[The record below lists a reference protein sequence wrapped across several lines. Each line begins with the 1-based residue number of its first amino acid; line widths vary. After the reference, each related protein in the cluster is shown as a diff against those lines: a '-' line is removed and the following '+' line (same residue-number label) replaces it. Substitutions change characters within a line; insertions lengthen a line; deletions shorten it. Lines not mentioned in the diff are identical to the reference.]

1 MRSMCNARD
10 WRELSCRT
18 RGTQTD
24 GKHMAEFI
32 NQESDAQILWEDVVA
47 ILTEDGL
54 APSTLAMLQSCEAI
68 GLTDDTLT
76 ISAKSG
82 FVRRNVERNADLI
95 RGAIERAAFQPM
107 QLAVDLNRGCA
118 TASSVSAPTAIAQP
132 RAAQPI
138 PAATAPAPTP
148 TVSMP
153 AHMPQANPAPA
164 AHAPV
169 TNQTT
174 ISREDLERLL
184 NPTAEAERE
193 PEAEQDALAR
203 RRKNPLV
210 QDIAPADS
218 QLTFD
223 TFVEGEENQ
232 LAFQAAKAVANG
244 SNGYNPLFIYGGP
257 GMGKTHLLKAIQNY
271 LAVNDPDR
279 ICVYRNAREFVS
291 DYTDAM
297 VDTSRDVKRALE
309 QNYHD
314 IDVLIIDDI
323 QGFRG
328 AAKSIN
334 FFFDTFNYLT
344 SNGKQI
350 VLAADESPAELGLE
364 ERVTTRLDSGVTL
377 SIQVPNY
384 ELKLGLIKAFYERMK
399 ADAIENGQHDY
410 DGTLDDASLEFM
422 AQRAGASIRT
432 IKSFCQL
439 CLLEA
444 TSRQARGEEF
454 TREDISQIATK
465 KWGADTRTFTIEQI
479 QKFVEQRYSVS
490 HADLIS
496 NKRNKGLM
504 EPRHVAVWLARELTD
519 STLAQ
524 IGERFGGRTHATVKH
539 SIKWVEDRRHED
551 RVVHDKIARM
561 KEDLMAGA

>member
-1 MRSMCNARD
+1 
-10 WRELSCRT
+10 
-18 RGTQTD
+18 
-24 GKHMAEFI
+24 MAENI
-32 NQESDAQILWEDVVA
+32 NQESDAQILWEDVVDMLA
-47 ILTEDGL
+47 EDGL
-54 APSTLAMLQSCEAI
+54 APSTLAMLQSCEALE
-68 GLTDDTLT
+68 LTDDTLT

-82 FVRRNVERNADLI
+82 FVRRNVEKNAELI
-95 RGAIERAAFQPM
+95 KSALERAAFQPM
-107 QLAVDLNRGCA
+107 ELAVSLNRGRASTTAAAAQPAAPA
-118 TASSVSAPTAIAQP
+118 TPMQTSAPTAQP
-132 RAAQPI
+132 
-138 PAATAPAPTP
+138 APAP
-148 TVSMP
+148 
-153 AHMPQANPAPA
+153 APAPS
-164 AHAPV
+164 PV

-174 ISREDLERLL
+174 ISREDFERLL
-184 NPTAEAERE
+184 NPSAETLHDEEDEMDPA
-193 PEAEQDALAR
+193 AR

-410 DGTLDDASLEFM
+410 DGTLDDAALEFM

-539 SIKWVEDRRHED
+539 SIKWVEERRHED
-551 RVVHDKIARM
+551 RVVHDRIARM

>member
-1 MRSMCNARD
+1 MHVAHGIGFIMP
-10 WRELSCRT
+10 WR

-24 GKHMAEFI
+24 GKDMAEFN
-32 NQESDAQILWEDVVA
+32 NQESDAQILWEDVVDMLA
-47 ILTEDGL
+47 SDGL
-54 APSTLAMLQSCEAI
+54 APSTLAMLQSCEALD
-68 GLTDDTLT
+68 LTDDTLT

-82 FVRRNVERNADLI
+82 FVRRNVEKNAELI
-95 RGAIERAAFQPM
+95 KEALERAAFQPM
-107 QLAVDLNRGCA
+107 ELAVSLNRKG
-118 TASSVSAPTAIAQP
+118 AS
-132 RAAQPI
+132 I
-138 PAATAPAPTP
+138 PSAPAPATQAQPAAPAQQPTP
-148 TVSMP
+148 TQ
-153 AHMPQANPAPA
+153 MPQPTTFAQATSPA
-164 AHAPV
+164 APHPTV

-184 NPTAEAERE
+184 NPSSE
-193 PEAEQDALAR
+193 PEQSMESEQEALAR

>member
-1 MRSMCNARD
+1 
-10 WRELSCRT
+10 
-18 RGTQTD
+18 
-24 GKHMAEFI
+24 MAENI
-32 NQESDAQILWEDVVA
+32 NMESDAQILWDDVVDMLA
-47 ILTEDGL
+47 ADGL
-54 APSTLAMLQSCEAI
+54 APSTLAMFKSCHAVDITE
-68 GLTDDTLT
+68 DTLV
-76 ISAKSG
+76 INAGSG
-82 FVRRNVERNADLI
+82 FVKRNVEKNAAMIKEAL
-95 RGAIERAAFQPM
+95 ERAAFQPM
-107 QLAVDLNRGCA
+107 ELSVGLERAGAPVAAAAPVTTPAAVA
-118 TASSVSAPTAIAQP
+118 PIAQSQAAVAVTTAPT
-132 RAAQPI
+132 
-138 PAATAPAPTP
+138 PAPTP
-148 TVSMP
+148 QP
-153 AHMPQANPAPA
+153 
-164 AHAPV
+164 
-169 TNQTT
+169 TNRIQTS
-174 ISREDLERLL
+174 ISREELERML
-184 NPTAEAERE
+184 NPEAAREAEE
-193 PEAEQDALAR
+193 QTEQDAGQR
-203 RRKNPLV
+203 RKKNPLV
-210 QDIAPADS
+210 QDIAPSDS

-244 SNGYNPLFIYGGP
+244 SHGYNPLFIYGGP

-279 ICVYRNAREFVS
+279 ICVYRGAREFVS

-323 QGFRG
+323 QGFKG

-410 DGTLDDASLEFM
+410 DGVLSDDALDFM

-444 TSRQARGEEF
+444 TSKQARGEDF
-454 TREDISQIATK
+454 SRDDISQIAVK

-479 QKFVEQRYSVS
+479 QKFVEQRYAVS

-524 IGERFGGRTHATVKH
+524 IGERFGGRTHATIKH
-539 SIKWVEDRRHED
+539 SIKWVEDRQSDD
-551 RVVHDKIARM
+551 RVVYDKIARM

>member
-1 MRSMCNARD
+1 
-10 WRELSCRT
+10 
-18 RGTQTD
+18 
-24 GKHMAEFI
+24 MAE
-32 NQESDAQILWEDVVA
+32 NANMESDAQILWEDVVNMLEA
-47 ILTEDGL
+47 DGL
-54 APSTLAMLQSCEAI
+54 APSTLAMFKSCQAVDI
-68 GLTDDTLT
+68 DGNTLV
-76 ISAKSG
+76 ISAGSG
-82 FVRRNVERNADLI
+82 FVRRNVEKNAATIKAAL
-95 RGAIERAAFQPM
+95 ERAAFQPM
-107 QLAVDLNRGCA
+107 ELSVGINRAGA
-118 TASSVSAPTAIAQP
+118 
-132 RAAQPI
+132 AAQSAIPVTSTAAASQAQEQTAQAAAPALSPQPATTPAPI
-138 PAATAPAPTP
+138 PT
-148 TVSMP
+148 
-153 AHMPQANPAPA
+153 PAPA
-164 AHAPV
+164 SRI
-169 TNQTT
+169 QTSIT
-174 ISREDLERLL
+174 REEFERMMS
-184 NPTAEAERE
+184 
-193 PEAEQDALAR
+193 PEAAAQEEPSEEDVAAR
-203 RRKNPLV
+203 RKKNPLI
-210 QDIAPADS
+210 QDIAPSDS

-244 SNGYNPLFIYGGP
+244 SHGYNPLFIYGGP

-279 ICVYRNAREFVS
+279 ICVYRAAREFVS

-323 QGFRG
+323 QGFKG

-344 SNGKQI
+344 SHGKQI

-410 DGTLDDASLEFM
+410 DGTLSDDALEFM

-444 TSRQARGEEF
+444 TSKQARGEEF
-454 TREDISQIATK
+454 GREDISQIAVK

-479 QKFVEQRYSVS
+479 QKFIEQRYSIS

-539 SIKWVEDRRHED
+539 SIKWVEDRRSED

>member
-1 MRSMCNARD
+1 
-10 WRELSCRT
+10 
-18 RGTQTD
+18 
-24 GKHMAEFI
+24 MAENI
-32 NQESDAQILWEDVVA
+32 NQESDAQILWEDVVDMLA
-47 ILTEDGL
+47 EDGL
-54 APSTLAMLQSCEAI
+54 APSTLAMLQSCEALE
-68 GLTDDTLT
+68 LTDDTLT

-82 FVRRNVERNADLI
+82 FVRRNVEKNAELI
-95 RGAIERAAFQPM
+95 KSALERAAFQPM
-107 QLAVDLNRGCA
+107 ELAVSLNRGRTST
-118 TASSVSAPTAIAQP
+118 TAAAAQPTVLAPPVQTGAPTAQP
-132 RAAQPI
+132 
-138 PAATAPAPTP
+138 APAP
-148 TVSMP
+148 
-153 AHMPQANPAPA
+153 APVPS
-164 AHAPV
+164 PV

-174 ISREDLERLL
+174 ISREDFERLL
-184 NPTAEAERE
+184 NPSAETRRDDEDEIDPA
-193 PEAEQDALAR
+193 AR

-384 ELKLGLIKAFYERMK
+384 ELKLGLIKAFYDRMK
-399 ADAIENGQHDY
+399 ADAIENDQHDY
-410 DGTLDDASLEFM
+410 DGTLDDAALEFM

-539 SIKWVEDRRHED
+539 SIKWVEERRHED
-551 RVVHDKIARM
+551 RVVHDRIARM

>member
-1 MRSMCNARD
+1 
-10 WRELSCRT
+10 
-18 RGTQTD
+18 
-24 GKHMAEFI
+24 MAE
-32 NQESDAQILWEDVVA
+32 NTNMESDAQILWDDVVSM
-47 ILTEDGL
+47 LEEDGL
-54 APSTLAMLQSCEAI
+54 APSTLAMFKSCQAVD
-68 GLTDDTLT
+68 LTDDTLI
-76 ISAKSG
+76 ISAGSG
-82 FVRRNVERNADLI
+82 FVRRNVEKNA
-95 RGAIERAAFQPM
+95 AIIKAALERAAFQPM
-107 QLAVDLNRGCA
+107 ELSVGINRAGMPASAAVPVAASVAQQVVQAQVPQVQA
-118 TASSVSAPTAIAQP
+118 TAAAAPTP
-132 RAAQPI
+132 
-138 PAATAPAPTP
+138 APAPAP
-148 TVSMP
+148 S
-153 AHMPQANPAPA
+153 PAPA
-164 AHAPV
+164 SRI
-169 TNQTT
+169 QTSIT
-174 ISREDLERLL
+174 REEFERMMS
-184 NPTAEAERE
+184 PEGSQTAEPSEEDVA
-193 PEAEQDALAR
+193 AR
-203 RRKNPLV
+203 RKKNPLV
-210 QDIAPADS
+210 QDIAPSDS

-244 SNGYNPLFIYGGP
+244 SHGYNPLFIYGGP

-271 LAVNDPDR
+271 LAINDPER
-279 ICVYRNAREFVS
+279 ICVYRGAREFVS

-323 QGFRG
+323 QGFKG

-344 SNGKQI
+344 SHGKQI
-350 VLAADESPAELGLE
+350 VLAADESPADLGLE

-399 ADAIENGQHDY
+399 ADAVENDQHDY
-410 DGTLDDASLEFM
+410 DGTLSDDALEFM
-422 AQRAGASIRT
+422 AQRAGTSIRT

-444 TSRQARGEEF
+444 TSKQARGEEF
-454 TREDISQIATK
+454 GRDDISQIAVK

-479 QKFVEQRYSVS
+479 QKFVETRYAVS

-496 NKRNKGLM
+496 SKRNKGLM

-539 SIKWVEDRRHED
+539 SIKWVEECKTDD
-551 RVVHDKIARM
+551 RVVYDKIVRM
-561 KEDLMAGA
+561 KEDLMAGV

>member
-1 MRSMCNARD
+1 
-10 WRELSCRT
+10 
-18 RGTQTD
+18 
-24 GKHMAEFI
+24 MAE
-32 NQESDAQILWEDVVA
+32 NANMESDAQILWEDVVNMLEA
-47 ILTEDGL
+47 DGL
-54 APSTLAMLQSCEAI
+54 APSTLAMFKSCQAVDI
-68 GLTDDTLT
+68 DGNTLV
-76 ISAKSG
+76 ISAGSG
-82 FVRRNVERNADLI
+82 FVRRNVEKNAATIKAAL
-95 RGAIERAAFQPM
+95 ERAAFQPM
-107 QLAVDLNRGCA
+107 ELTVGINRTG
-118 TASSVSAPTAIAQP
+118 T
-132 RAAQPI
+132 AAQPAI
-138 PAATAPAPTP
+138 PVAATVPAAVPQPQEQAAQAAAPVTSPQPATTPAPIP
-148 TVSMP
+148 T
-153 AHMPQANPAPA
+153 PAPA
-164 AHAPV
+164 SRI
-169 TNQTT
+169 QTSIT
-174 ISREDLERLL
+174 REEFERMMS
-184 NPTAEAERE
+184 
-193 PEAEQDALAR
+193 PEAAAREEPSEEDVAAR
-203 RRKNPLV
+203 RKKNPLI
-210 QDIAPADS
+210 QDIAPSDS

-244 SNGYNPLFIYGGP
+244 CHGYNPLFIYGGP

-279 ICVYRNAREFVS
+279 ICVYRAAREFVS

-323 QGFRG
+323 QGFKG

-344 SNGKQI
+344 SHGKQI

-410 DGTLDDASLEFM
+410 DGTLSDEALEFM

-444 TSRQARGEEF
+444 TSKQARGEEF
-454 TREDISQIATK
+454 GREDISQIAVK

-479 QKFVEQRYSVS
+479 QKFIEQRYSIS

-539 SIKWVEDRRHED
+539 SIKWVEDRRSED